1 MFRLSE
7 RSALH
12 GILSPLLGLALFSVA
27 SGYLMS
33 LIPLALAP
41 FSLAEEL
48 SPWLASAYFGG
59 LLLGALKAQ
68 TLIRRCLHRISFII
82 CLVTLL
88 ASVLLMYF
96 FPHAVAWLVLRAIAG
111 AATAGIFVVVES
123 WLLMVDNDKQRT
135 TRLALYMVTLY
146 AGNALG
152 QLLISG
158 FGVSGA
164 LPFLLVSV
172 LLALALVAPIF
183 TANTSV
189 PATQH
194 RALSLADI
202 GHLSQSG
209 LIACLVSGLVLGP
222 IYGLLPSYINQFTIW
237 KDDLGL
243 LMASVILGGMLVQP
257 LCGRLSANYNK
268 TLLQAVVALVGVA
281 AALSMLLADTIY
293 SLALSLFILGAAAF
307 SLYPIA
313 ISQACLNQS
322 TDKIVAITEM
332 MLIIYSLGSIVGPIA
347 AELASDSLAQ
357 LPYYFGAILGSSTIY
372 MLLML
377 AKGARSSH
385 IPPTLDV

>member
-1 MFRLSE
+1 MFILSA
-7 RSALH
+7 RSTLR
-12 GILSPLLGLALFSVA
+12 GIFSPLLGLALFSVA

-33 LIPLALAP
+33 LIPLALLS
-41 FSLAEEL
+41 FSLSEAL
-48 SPWLASAYFGG
+48 SPWLASAYFAG

-68 TLIRRCLHRISFII
+68 TLIHQWRHRISFII

-88 ASVLLMYF
+88 VSVLLMY
-96 FPHAVAWLVLRAIAG
+96 PLPYAAAWLLLRAIAG

-123 WLLMVDNDKQRT
+123 WLLLVDNDKQRT

-152 QLLISG
+152 QLLISY
-158 FGVSGA
+158 FGVTGLIPFMLISG
-164 LPFLLVSV
+164 
-172 LLALALVAPIF
+172 LLALALIAPIF
-183 TANTSV
+183 STNTTV
-189 PATQH
+189 PLVQH
-194 RALSLADI
+194 QSLSLSDI
-202 GHLSQSG
+202 SRLSKTG
-209 LIACLVSGLVLGP
+209 LIACLISGLVLGP
-222 IYGLLPSYINQFTIW
+222 IYGLLPSYISQFTNW
-237 KDDLGL
+237 KNELGL

-257 LCGRLSANYNK
+257 ISGRLSAHYNK
-268 TLLQAVVALVGVA
+268 TLLQAVFAFIGVA
-281 AALSMLLADTIY
+281 AALSMPLAKTSY

-332 MLIIYSLGSIVGPIA
+332 MLITYSLGSIAGPLV
-347 AELASDSLAQ
+347 AELASDSLAE
-357 LPYYFGAILGSSTIY
+357 LPYYFSAILGSSAIY

-377 AKGARSSH
+377 AKGAGRSH

>member
-1 MFRLSE
+1 MLTLSE

-12 GILSPLLGLALFSVA
+12 GIFSPLLGLALFSVA

-33 LIPLALAP
+33 LIPLALVS
-41 FSLAEEL
+41 FSLSEAL

-68 TLIRRCLHRISFII
+68 RLISRCLHRVSFII

-96 FPHAVAWLVLRAIAG
+96 FPHAAAWLVLRAIAG

-123 WLLMVDNDKQRT
+123 WLLLVDNDKQRT
-135 TRLALYMVTLY
+135 TRLALYMITLY

-152 QLLISG
+152 QLLISA
-158 FGVSGA
+158 FGVSG
-164 LPFLLVSV
+164 LIPFMLVSG
-172 LLALALVAPIF
+172 LLALALIAPLF
-183 TANTSV
+183 TANASV
-189 PATQH
+189 PAAQH
-194 RALSLADI
+194 QSLSLSDI
-202 GHLSQSG
+202 ARLSKTG

-222 IYGLLPSYINQFTIW
+222 IYGLLPSYISQFTNW
-237 KDDLGL
+237 KGDLGL
-243 LMASVILGGMLVQP
+243 LMAGVILGGVLVQP

-268 TLLQAVVALVGVA
+268 TLLQAVIAFIGVA
-281 AALSMLLADTIY
+281 AALSMLLAETSF
-293 SLALSLFILGAAAF
+293 SLAVSLFVLGGAAF

-332 MLIIYSLGSIVGPIA
+332 MLIIYSLGSIAGPLV
-347 AELASDSLAQ
+347 AELASDSLAD
-357 LPYYFGAILGSSTIY
+357 LPYYFGAILGSSTVY

-377 AKGARSSH
+377 AKGAGRRH